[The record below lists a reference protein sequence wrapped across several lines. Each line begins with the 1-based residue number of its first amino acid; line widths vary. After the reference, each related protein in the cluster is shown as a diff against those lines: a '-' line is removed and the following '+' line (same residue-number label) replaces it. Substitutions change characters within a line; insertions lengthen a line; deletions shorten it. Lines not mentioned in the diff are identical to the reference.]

1 MPKIDRFHFGTH
13 NIQSLSS
20 SVMSWPVNEKRTLII
35 HWARGGAETEIVIGA
50 KSNDTSKRKLERFPL
65 G

>member
-20 SVMSWPVNEKRTLII
+20 SVMNLLVNEKRILII
-35 HWARGGAETEIVIGA
+35 HWGGAETEIVIGA